1 MKITVLM
8 GGTSS
13 ERNVSLASG
22 IRIVQALR
30 GRGHEV
36 IALDPAR
43 GVLSA
48 SEERDLSTGRVGT
61 APPSLEAL
69 SKVAEGSFLPNLTSM
84 KEIRDAD
91 VAFLALHGGQGE
103 DGTIQ
108 ALLDMAHV
116 KYTGSGHLA
125 SALAMDKDLSKRLF
139 RAADVNTADWLMA
152 PATIEQGEGLLGLPG
167 A

>member
-48 SEERDLSTGRVGT
+48 EEEQELSDG
-61 APPSLEAL
+61 
-69 SKVAEGSFLPNLTSM
+69 EGWN
-84 KEIRDAD
+84 
-91 VAFLALHGGQGE
+91 
-103 DGTIQ
+103 Q
-108 ALLDMAHV
+108 A
-116 KYTGSGHLA
+116 
-125 SALAMDKDLSKRLF
+125 ALAGG
-139 RAADVNTADWLMA
+139 T
-152 PATIEQGEGLLGLPG
+152 
-167 A
+167 